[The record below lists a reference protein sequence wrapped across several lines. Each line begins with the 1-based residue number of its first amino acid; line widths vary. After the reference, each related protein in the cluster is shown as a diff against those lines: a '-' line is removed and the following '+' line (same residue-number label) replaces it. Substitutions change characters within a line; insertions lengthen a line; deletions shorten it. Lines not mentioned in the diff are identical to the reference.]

1 MNPSP
6 TMTPRIPAL
15 APVLVLS
22 LAVLAACGQPP
33 AAPPAGPPVVQVLT
47 IKAEDI
53 PVEKVLVGRSVT
65 DISVDLQARV
75 TGELVERPFIE
86 GGMVKKG
93 DVLFKI
99 DPRQFQADLESSR
112 AKLAQAEAK
121 LAQAEVDLK
130 RVEPLAKAGAAPQQD
145 LDNAR
150 TSLLSAQADVRA
162 AQAAVANSALSLSYT
177 TISAPFAGRAG
188 KASVDPGAVVSPTIA
203 SLVTLDQ
210 VDPIAVEFTLSEQEI
225 LGVRREIEAGRI
237 RSPSLERLDVRATL
251 LTGQVYPHTGQI
263 SFADIRLRPETGTAL
278 VRARFPNAEGKIHPG
293 QFMRVAVVGMVRVGA
308 VLVPQAAVAQGPS
321 GATAYVVAADGT
333 ASLRQLVLGDWMGDR
348 WLIRDGLKAGDRV
361 VVEGLQKVRAGSK
374 VQASEAPADKP
385 ATAAAAKPASAAAAH

>member
-6 TMTPRIPAL
+6 TMSIRRAL
-15 APVLVLS
+15 APALVLS
-22 LAVLAACGQPP
+22 LAILAACGQPP
-33 AAPPAGPPVVQVLT
+33 AAPPAGPPVVRIMT
-47 IKAEDI
+47 IQAEDI

-93 DVLFKI
+93 DVLFRI

-121 LAQAEVDLK
+121 LAQAEVDLR

-150 TSLLSAQADVRA
+150 TALLSAQADVRA
-162 AQAAVANSALSLSYT
+162 AQAAVANSALNLGYT
-177 TISAPFAGRAG
+177 TISAPFDGRAG
-188 KASVDPGAVVSPTIA
+188 KASVDPGAVVSPSIA

-210 VDPIAVEFTLSEQEI
+210 VDPIAVEFTLSEVEI
-225 LGVRREIEAGRI
+225 LGVRREIEAGRMVTPG
-237 RSPSLERLDVRATL
+237 RDQLVVRATL
-251 LTGQVYPHTGQI
+251 LSGQVYPLDGTI
-263 SFADIRLRPETGTAL
+263 AFADIRLRPETGTAL
-278 VRARFPNAEGKIHPG
+278 LRARFPNPKGEISPG
-293 QFMRVAVVGMVRVGA
+293 QFMRVAVVGMVRKAA

-321 GATAYVVAADGT
+321 GASAYVVAADGVAT
-333 ASLRQLVLGDWMGDR
+333 QRQLVLGDWMGER

-374 VQASEAPADKP
+374 VQASEASAEKP
-385 ATAAAAKPASAAAAH
+385 AAAAKPASAAAAH